1 MEVLVNTI
9 AQWDKKECLK
19 FFIQWSKNRPNLKDF
34 QTGCLRNNFATTT
47 TTKFQFGVF
56 KQVSTKFLR
65 RRSFTLWSREDLHKC
80 QVLAFVV
87 FFGFWGGVLSMAS
100 DGDEEWHSSS
110 IIFTSSTDLL
120 YLNGKRAHEGKTVL
134 KASLFC
140 SSDCTVAVS
149 QCRHLRFYS
158 RRRCLW
164 KNHHRRWHADQKKGM
179 QGARKAVLDLDWGI
193 HFVDQNMDACKLL

>member
-1 MEVLVNTI
+1 MISEGMDQSRSTPQRYFVVSLWQKMEVLVNTI

-80 QVLAFVV
+80 QVLASVV
-87 FFGFWGGVLSMAS
+87 FFGFGAGCSPWLQMGMKNGTLHQS
-100 DGDEEWHSSS
+100 
-110 IIFTSSTDLL
+110 
-120 YLNGKRAHEGKTVL
+120 YLPVVQIYCTWTEKEPM
-134 KASLFC
+134 KAKPF
-140 SSDCTVAVS
+140 
-149 QCRHLRFYS
+149 
-158 RRRCLW
+158 
-164 KNHHRRWHADQKKGM
+164 
-179 QGARKAVLDLDWGI
+179 
-193 HFVDQNMDACKLL
+193 